1 MKIVG
6 GILIGFAVLT
16 VPEFIVP
23 FVNGTSGQMGVAEYA
38 RGVLCLAAFFAV
50 GIVLWRYKPRN
61 RIY

>member
-1 MKIVG
+1 MKIAG
-6 GILIGFAVLT
+6 GILIGLAALM
-16 VPEFIVP
+16 VPEYILP
-23 FVNGTSGQMGVAEYA
+23 FVNHTSGQMDVAEYA